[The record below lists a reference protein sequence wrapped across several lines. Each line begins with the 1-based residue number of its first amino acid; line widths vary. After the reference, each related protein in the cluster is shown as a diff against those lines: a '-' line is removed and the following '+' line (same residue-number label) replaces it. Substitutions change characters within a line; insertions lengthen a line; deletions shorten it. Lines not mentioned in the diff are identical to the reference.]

1 MLENGCQERY
11 VRSQITPNVE
21 EMGSTDGVEGDIVE
35 SQNIW
40 GMLSRK
46 SVLEMN
52 GRCAV
57 RVETAND
64 SNSCNGLNELLA

>member
-1 MLENGCQERY
+1 MLEHGCQERY

-21 EMGSTDGVEGDIVE
+21 EMGSADGVEGEIVE

-46 SVLEMN
+46 SILEMN
-52 GRCAV
+52 GRCAAW
-57 RVETAND
+57 VETANG
-64 SNSCNGLNELLA
+64 SNS